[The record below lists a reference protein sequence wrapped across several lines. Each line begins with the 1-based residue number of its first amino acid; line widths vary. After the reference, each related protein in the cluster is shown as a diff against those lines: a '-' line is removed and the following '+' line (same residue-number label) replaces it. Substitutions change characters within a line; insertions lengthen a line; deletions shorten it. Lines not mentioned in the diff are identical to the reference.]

1 MKDTLS
7 GFLVID
13 KPEGITSFDVVARVR
28 RAALS
33 IIGKPAFGEK
43 KLRVGHLGTLD
54 PLATGVLVV
63 AVGDA
68 TKLIEYLMG
77 EDKVY
82 EAQIELGKIS
92 DTYDKEGEIIV
103 MQSAPT
109 VSRDELESG
118 LLLLVGEIQQV
129 PPAFS
134 AIKIEGRRAYDR
146 ARKGEIMVMEPRPV
160 IVHSIKVRGFQL
172 PFVMLEIH
180 CSSGTYIRS
189 LAHDLGQNLGCGG
202 LITALRRLR
211 VGSFTL
217 EQAIPFPESDFSDFE
232 DHLIPLETVVQEWS
246 SLVLVEEQIRSL
258 QNGQPIFCPPGFSRI
273 NVDEPIAGFY
283 QGKLVTLLK
292 EEGRFMKS
300 VKNFL

>member
-33 IIGKPAFGEK
+33 VIGKSAFGEK

-92 DTYDKEGEIIV
+92 DTYDKEGEIMVI
-103 MQSAPT
+103 QSDPT

-118 LLLLVGEIQQV
+118 LLSLVGEIQQV

-134 AIKIEGRRAYDR
+134 AIKVEGRRAYDR

-160 IVHSIKVRGFQL
+160 TVHSIKVRGFQS

-217 EQAIPFPESDFSDFE
+217 EQAIPFLESDFFDFE
-232 DHLIPLETVVQEWS
+232 NHLIPLETVVQEWP
-246 SLVLVEEQIRSL
+246 SLILVEEQIRSL

-273 NVDEPIAGFY
+273 NVNVPIAGFY
-283 QGKLVTLLK
+283 QDKLVTLLK
-292 EEGRFMKS
+292 EEGRFMK
-300 VKNFL
+300 VLKIFL